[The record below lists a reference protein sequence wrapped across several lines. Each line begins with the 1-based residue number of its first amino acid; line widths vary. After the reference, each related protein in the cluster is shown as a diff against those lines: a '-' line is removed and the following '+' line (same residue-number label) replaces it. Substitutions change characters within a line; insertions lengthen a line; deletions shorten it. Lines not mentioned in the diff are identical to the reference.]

1 MRIIDLSSDVCSSDL
16 NPIGRAIIGEG
27 FGVAIANGSE
37 TVEFDAIRNVI
48 SGVERSDAESGRG
61 PSLCR
66 IPIRLIL
73 GPLRVGQ
80 ASAVKE
86 RRQPALD
93 PEGATDSIATASRFF
108 LAVARGQI
116 DRPSD
121 V

>member
-61 PSLCR
+61 PSVCR
-66 IPIRLIL
+66 IHIRIIL

-80 ASAVKE
+80 ESAVKE
-86 RRQPALD
+86 RRQPAIE
-93 PEGATDSIATASRFF
+93 PEGANVLIAMASRFI
-108 LAVARGQI
+108 LAVERGQI
-116 DRPSD
+116 
-121 V
+121 

>member
-1 MRIIDLSSDVCSSDL
+1 MVVVRGNAATVQPTGRRD

-61 PSLCR
+61 PSVCR
-66 IPIRLIL
+66 IHIRIIL

-80 ASAVKE
+80 ESAVKE
-86 RRQPALD
+86 RRKPAIEPRSEEQTYEIKSLMRI
-93 PEGATDSIATASRFF
+93 S
-108 LAVARGQI
+108 
-116 DRPSD
+116 
-121 V
+121 